1 MMRSITRRILRT
13 YILRAAGRGTLV
25 FGVSCSKQSVVRSI
39 VVGDVENR
47 RQSARETME
56 CCHKE
61 TKQAR
66 LVGDEVRF
74 WSIVRGT
81 VTVGL
86 RRYIGTDL

>member
-1 MMRSITRRILRT
+1 M
-13 YILRAAGRGTLV
+13 V
-25 FGVSCSKQSVVRSI
+25 E
-39 VVGDVENR
+39 GDVGSS
-47 RQSARETME
+47 RQSTRDTMK